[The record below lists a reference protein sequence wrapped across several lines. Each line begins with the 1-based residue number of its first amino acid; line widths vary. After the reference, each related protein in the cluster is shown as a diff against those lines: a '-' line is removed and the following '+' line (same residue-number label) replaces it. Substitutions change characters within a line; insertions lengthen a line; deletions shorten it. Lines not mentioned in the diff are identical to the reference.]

1 MDIVNL
7 NILDN
12 TSFKLEDGRY
22 DLDKAVEYGGRM
34 AGICYSKG
42 GLPQTLQEDKEK
54 AMKRATNTAKNG
66 HQSVFDHTNITLQ
79 VKAPKI
85 LNMILNNEGQ
95 YNTTERSLRYV
106 EPTEE
111 NTTFIDPV
119 EMELYKKW
127 YDIFYKEIE
136 KKVLPHFTELY
147 GEKVAKFKC
156 RNYAKENARY
166 LLSVFTETEMV
177 HTIPLAQLNREIT
190 YMEKFL
196 KEAKCDNF
204 NGRLIP
210 VIKDYIDECKRL
222 NLYYEDIDV
231 NYANRSL
238 RLFGEDLHKYN
249 NEFGNNYSYNSMMSY
264 ACLAEF
270 QRHRTLNFSMERPQ
284 YCSSYYI
291 PNIIK
296 DNPELV
302 QELFNDMNKVSSHF
316 PQGELVLVHQ
326 DGRMDDFI
334 MMMQQR
340 ECTAALYE
348 IWNQTDTIKKDYMK
362 SLEEQDHPLK
372 DKFKQYTK
380 GYRCTFPNFRCTEPC
395 KRNKEERI
403 V

>member
-12 TSFKLEDGRY
+12 TAFKLENGTY
-22 DLDKAVEYGGRM
+22 DLDKSVEYGGRM
-34 AGICYSKG
+34 AGICYSKE
-42 GLPQTLQEDKEK
+42 GLPGSLKEDSEK
-54 AMKRATNTAKNG
+54 AIKRATSTARNG

-79 VKAPKI
+79 VKGPKI

-106 EPTEE
+106 EPTSE
-111 NTTFIDPV
+111 NTTYIDPV

-136 KKVLPHFTELY
+136 KKVLPHFIDLY
-147 GEKVAKFKC
+147 GEKQAKFKC

-166 LLSVFTETEMV
+166 ILSVFTETEMV

-190 YMEKFL
+190 YMEKYL
-196 KEAKCDNF
+196 KETPYDNF
-204 NGRLIP
+204 NARLIP
-210 VIKDYIDECKRL
+210 VIKSYIEECKRL
-222 NLYYEDIDV
+222 NLYYEDLDV
-231 NYANRSL
+231 NYADRSL
-238 RLFGEDLHKYN
+238 RLFRDDLSVFK
-249 NEFGNNYSYNSMMSY
+249 NEFGNNYSYSSFMSY

-270 QRHRTLNFSMERPQ
+270 QRHRTLNFSMERPDKPRF
-284 YCSSYYI
+284 YV

-296 DNPELV
+296 DNKEL
-302 QELFNDMNKVSSHF
+302 QEEFLKDMEKVRHHF

-348 IWNQTDTIKKDYMK
+348 IWNQTDEIKKKYME
-362 SLEEQDHPLK
+362 SLEEQNHPLK
-372 DKFKQYTK
+372 DKFKQYTR
-380 GYRCTFPNFRCTEPC
+380 GYRCTFPNFRCTAPC
-395 KRNKEERI
+395 KRNREERI